1 VAMVVFGSSFAV
13 PARRVFCI
21 PPFFFYWLK
30 RIGSNLRIFFGRM
43 KKINVKCVII
53 YW

>member
-13 PARRVFCI
+13 PARHVFCI
-21 PPFFFYWLK
+21 PPFFLLVKTNRFK
-30 RIGSNLRIFFGRM
+30 FENFFW
-43 KKINVKCVII
+43 KNEKLNVKCVII